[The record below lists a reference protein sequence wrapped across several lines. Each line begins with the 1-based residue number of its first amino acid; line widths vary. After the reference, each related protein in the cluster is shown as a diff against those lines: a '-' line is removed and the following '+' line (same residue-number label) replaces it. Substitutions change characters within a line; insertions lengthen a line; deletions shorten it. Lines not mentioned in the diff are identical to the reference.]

1 VDGYA
6 EDTTKRGQ
14 PLGGYVIVVDTM
26 YTFEYKRRMGRRDE
40 PKPDPKLDAKLDDEE
55 ERKASVIH
63 TRIPEALDTE
73 IRRRASSLG
82 LSVSNL
88 VRNVLLNT
96 FGLVESVLVDSADVV
111 ARSARARERGAAA
124 AVLAWQE
131 VTLNL
136 NALCDRCN
144 AILPRGARAA
154 IAVTDG
160 PASRTFRCLACVK
173 ELADDRSEPDDAE

>member
-1 VDGYA
+1 M
-6 EDTTKRGQ
+6 
-14 PLGGYVIVVDTM
+14 IVVDTM
-26 YTFEYKRRMGRRDE
+26 YTSEYKHGMGRRDE
-40 PKPDPKLDAKLDDEE
+40 RDDPADDE

-63 TRIPEALDTE
+63 TRVPEALEGE

-96 FGLVESVLVDSADVV
+96 FGLVESVIVDGTVV
-111 ARSARARERGAAA
+111 ARSARGRDRPSTPS
-124 AVLAWQE
+124 VLAWQD

-136 NALCDRCN
+136 NAVCDRCN
-144 AILPRGARAA
+144 AILPRGTRAA

-160 PASRTFRCLACVK
+160 SAPRPFRCPACVK
-173 ELADDRSEPDDAE
+173 ELADDRDESESA

>member
-1 VDGYA
+1 
-6 EDTTKRGQ
+6 
-14 PLGGYVIVVDTM
+14 
-26 YTFEYKRRMGRRDE
+26 MGRKDE
-40 PKPDPKLDAKLDDEE
+40 DDED
-55 ERKASVIH
+55 RKASVIH
-63 TRIPEALDTE
+63 TRIPEALENE

-96 FGLVESVLVDSADVV
+96 FGLVESVIIDSADV
-111 ARSARARERGAAA
+111 ARSARSRDKPSPS
-124 AVLAWQE
+124 VLAWHE

-144 AILPRGARAA
+144 AILARGGRAA

-160 PASRTFRCLACVK
+160 PAPRTFRCLACVK
-173 ELADDRSEPDDAE
+173 ELADERHEPDADDAE